1 MNRGTFLKQTLKA
14 GAFVLIHP
22 LLFTKASAQ
31 SSPYKNDLLDRLVT
45 TNDAQVAKLLQ
56 TNFDQREFNRRLAYD
71 LVLLIASYCCT
82 PSKYYQSAEL
92 LVPMQKLSQHLA
104 NAQTPD
110 GTINVGNLESPP
122 DTAFIVE
129 IVSPGVSVLQK
140 ENSTA
145 LSGLKNQLQSFL
157 QKAGDALVTGGVH
170 TPNHRW
176 VISAA
181 LAKINALYPHPKYV
195 ARIDEWLD
203 EGIYINKD
211 GNYPE
216 RSRIYSYVENT
227 AFVTIGSLLK
237 RPALFEPVRRNLDA
251 TYYYMEPNG
260 DLITNDSRRQDQYA
274 WIQPDVNT
282 PTNMLN
288 YYLLY
293 RYMAIKD
300 RNPNYA
306 AIVALVEQMKGFE
319 ERVLNRELIH
329 FLEEPLL
336 QQDLPAP
343 ATLPVQYE
351 KLFAQSQLLRI
362 RRNEVTTTFFGGTDQ
377 PLTIASGRSS
387 SPDFFGFRKGNAL
400 LQYMRFSAGFFSMGY
415 FYSDGLQKVGD
426 KYVLH
431 QKLQAPYYQPM
442 PKNLRK
448 GDGDYLL
455 SESTDGRFWNKMDF
469 KQRPVSN
476 VKTLETTISLSE
488 NGGRNLLQFDVK
500 GQAGVQVTIELCF
513 NEGGQLTGVSEA
525 GDDNFFLEK
534 GMGQYAFGGDTIQF
548 GPGAVSHKS
557 IRNLEGERYSTHF
570 GSLRTKGMH
579 VYITGTTPFT
589 HQLTFS

>member
-1 MNRGTFLKQTLKA
+1 M
-14 GAFVLIHP
+14 LIHP
-22 LLFTKASAQ
+22 LLFSKAGTQ
-31 SSPYKNDLLDRLVT
+31 SSPYKNDLLERLARA
-45 TNDAQVAKLLQ
+45 NDAQVAKLLQ
-56 TNFDQREFNRRLAYD
+56 TNFDQRDFNRRLAYD

-82 PSKYYQSAEL
+82 TSKYYQSAEL
-92 LVPMQKLSQHLA
+92 LVPMQKLSQHLVH
-104 NAQTPD
+104 AQTPD

-140 ENSTA
+140 DNTAA
-145 LSGLKNQLQSFL
+145 LSGLKNQLKSFL
-157 QKAGDALVTGGVH
+157 QKAGNALVTGGVH

-181 LAKINALYPHPKYV
+181 LAKINALYPNPKYV
-195 ARIDEWLD
+195 ARIDDWLA
-203 EGIYINKD
+203 EGIYINQD

-227 AFVTIGSLLK
+227 AFVTVGSLLN

-260 DLITNDSRRQDQYA
+260 DLITNDSRRQDQYN

-288 YYLLY
+288 YYSLY
-293 RYMAIKD
+293 RYMAIRDQNKH
-300 RNPNYA
+300 YA
-306 AIVALVEQMKGFE
+306 AIVAMMEQMKGFE

-336 QQDLPAP
+336 QKDLPAP
-343 ATLPVQYE
+343 APLPVQYE
-351 KLFAQSQLLRI
+351 KLFAQSHLLRI
-362 RRNEVTTTFFGGTDQ
+362 RRNNTTTTFFGGNDQ
-377 PLTIASGRSS
+377 PLIIGSGRSN

-400 LQYMRFSAGFFSMGY
+400 LKYMRFSAGFFSMGY
-415 FYSDGLQKVGD
+415 FHSDGLKKVGD

-431 QKLQAPYYQPM
+431 QKLEAAYYQPL

-448 GDGDYLL
+448 KDGDYLL

-469 KQRPVSN
+469 TKRPVSN
-476 VKTLETTISLSE
+476 VKTLETTITLSE
-488 NGGRNLLQFDVK
+488 NEGRNVLQFDVK
-500 GQAGVQVTIELCF
+500 GQAGVQLTIELCF

-534 GMGQYAFGGDTIQF
+534 GMGQYQYGNDTISF
-548 GPGAVSHKS
+548 GPGAMAHKS
-557 IRNLEGERYSTHF
+557 IRNLEGEKYSTHF